1 VKPFVQASARAD
13 ILRQYRYYLDQN
25 LPDVAERFLLAVKHA
40 IDATIATPDAGAPKH
55 LDNPHLA
62 GLRTWPIQGFD
73 ELRVYYLVR
82 DDFLTVVRVLHGRR
96 DIGSIL
102 ENQRVD
108 DPPPP

>member
-1 VKPFVQASARAD
+1 VLRAQFAD
-13 ILRQYRYYLDQN
+13 LLRA
-25 LPDVAERFLLAVKHA
+25 LPL
-40 IDATIATPDAGAPKH
+40 P
-55 LDNPHLA
+55 

-102 ENQRVD
+102 ENQCVD